1 MVSSER
7 SRFRSSAHSR
17 VRHAESRY
25 SSYSNLS
32 CISVAWGDLLSPQR
46 RVSIDVNPIGSS
58 RRHMTGLTIRLV
70 ISRRC
75 LCTAVSIEPRPAPA
89 VAPQLIAGMATL
101 AVLHHDEPALQSL
114 GMADSAC
121 RHLSCRCLK
130 HLLYEHR
137 AVGETSDRAIGGDGP
152 GRCIDDV
159 ELL

>member
-1 MVSSER
+1 MP
-7 SRFRSSAHSR
+7 AI
-17 VRHAESRY
+17 
-25 SSYSNLS
+25 S
-32 CISVAWGDLLSPQR
+32 CGATAGAGRGSMLTARQRQR
-46 RVSIDVNPIGSS
+46 RLIT
-58 RRHMTGLTIRLV
+58 RR
-70 ISRRC
+70 
-75 LCTAVSIEPRPAPA
+75 AVSIEPRPAPA

-130 HLLYEHR
+130 HLLYEHG
-137 AVGETSDRAIGGDGP
+137 AVGETSVRAIGGDGP

>member
-1 MVSSER
+1 
-7 SRFRSSAHSR
+7 
-17 VRHAESRY
+17 
-25 SSYSNLS
+25 
-32 CISVAWGDLLSPQR
+32 
-46 RVSIDVNPIGSS
+46 
-58 RRHMTGLTIRLV
+58 
-70 ISRRC
+70 
-75 LCTAVSIEPRPAPA
+75 
-89 VAPQLIAGMATL
+89 MATL

-137 AVGETSDRAIGGDGP
+137 AVGETSVRAIGGDGP

>member
-1 MVSSER
+1 
-7 SRFRSSAHSR
+7 FRSSAHSR

-25 SSYSNLS
+25 SSCSNLS

-46 RVSIDVNPIGSS
+46 RGSIYVNPIGNA
-58 RRHMTGLTIRLV
+58 RPPLTGFTNRLV

-75 LCTAVSIEPRPAPA
+75 VFRAVSIQARPAPA

-137 AVGETSDRAIGGDGP
+137 AVGETSVRAIGGDGP

>member
-1 MVSSER
+1 MSR
-7 SRFRSSAHSR
+7 SPSRCFEISDILNFSTILLRGLTCCPSAEDIRSHRSNRKLAPAHDRIDNPSCNQ
-17 VRHAESRY
+17 ST
-25 SSYSNLS
+25 LS
-32 CISVAWGDLLSPQR
+32 LTGCQHRTTTSP
-46 RVSIDVNPIGSS
+46 S
-58 RRHMTGLTIRLV
+58 RR
-70 ISRRC
+70 
-75 LCTAVSIEPRPAPA
+75 P
-89 VAPQLIAGMATL
+89 AGMATL

-137 AVGETSDRAIGGDGP
+137 AVGETSVRAIGGDGP

>member
-1 MVSSER
+1 MSR
-7 SRFRSSAHSR
+7 SP
-17 VRHAESRY
+17 
-25 SSYSNLS
+25 S
-32 CISVAWGDLLSPQR
+32 CCFEIFDILNFATILLR
-46 RVSIDVNPIGSS
+46 
-58 RRHMTGLTIRLV
+58 GLTCCPSAADIRPHRSNRKLAPAHDR
-70 ISRRC
+70 IDNPSCNQSTLSLTGCQHR
-75 LCTAVSIEPRPAPA
+75 TTAPA

-137 AVGETSDRAIGGDGP
+137 AVGETSVRAIGGDGP